1 MTIENKTIEQVDREW
16 RGIEEITV
24 LDNNILCLN
33 SYSPYAGT
41 LYAYIKVT
49 DEQLAEIRDHYYYST
64 IFCN

>member
-1 MTIENKTIEQVDREW
+1 MTIENKTIEQIDRRW
-16 RGIEEITV
+16 RGISSITE
-24 LDNNILCLN
+24 LDGNILCLT

-49 DEQLAEIRDHYYYST
+49 VEQLKEIREDYYYST